1 MNLEFNPDQLALLD
15 AVERIATDH
24 EARSVLGANHF
35 EYSASLQD
43 DLDAAGIFEAA
54 AIEELGAVAAAALIH
69 RLAKLPQCVELVAAA
84 LVLPLLAPELPRPCA
99 LLWGRRDGPS
109 RWLPGARTVL
119 YVRGDIVE
127 TATLTDADVA
137 NLDSPFGYP
146 VGRVI
151 APDALSWRKLDLDA
165 AELRRLWRLG
175 VAVELTACLDAA
187 LQAVVTHVRDRRQ
200 FGRPLGAFQAVQH
213 RLAAAA
219 VQVEAGRWLA
229 LQAAHSGRHADAAC
243 ALAHAQ
249 ECTPAITYDLH
260 QFMGAMGLTLEH
272 PLHRWTTRAKMLRA
286 DMGGAQAQQLA
297 LAAAVWDLEAIA

>member
-15 AVERIATDH
+15 AVERIASDY
-24 EARSVLGANHF
+24 EARSALGASHF
-35 EYSASLQD
+35 EYATSLQD

-54 AIEELGAVAAAALIH
+54 AIEELGPVAAAAVIH

-84 LVLPLLAPELPRPCA
+84 LVLPLLSPELPRPCA
-99 LLWGRRDGPS
+99 VLWGRRDGPS

-127 TATLTDADVA
+127 TATLADADVA
-137 NLDSPFGYP
+137 ALDSPFGYP

-151 APDALSWRKLDLDA
+151 EPDALSWRKLDIDA

-175 VAVELTACLDAA
+175 AAVELTACLEAA
-187 LQAVVTHVRDRRQ
+187 LDVVVTHVRDRRQ

-229 LQAAHSGRHADAAC
+229 LQAAHSRRDADAAC

-286 DMGGAQAQQLA
+286 DLGGAQAQQFA
-297 LAAAVWDLEAIA
+297 LAAAVWDLKAIA

>member
-1 MNLEFNPDQLALLD
+1 MNLELNPDQRALLD

-24 EARSVLGANHF
+24 EARAVLGASHC

-43 DLDAAGIFEAA
+43 DLDAAGLFEAA
-54 AIEELGAVAAAALIH
+54 AIEELGTVAAAALIH

-84 LVLPLLAPELPRPCA
+84 LILPLLAPELPRPCA
-99 LLWGRRDGPS
+99 VLWGRREGPA

-119 YVRGDIVE
+119 HVCDDKVE
-127 TATLTDADVA
+127 VAGLTDADVESLA
-137 NLDSPFGYP
+137 SPFGYP
-146 VGRVI
+146 VGRLI
-151 APDALSWRKLDLDA
+151 GSGGLSWRALDMDA
-165 AELRRLWRLG
+165 AGLRRLWRLG
-175 VAVELTACLDAA
+175 AAVELTACLDAA
-187 LQAVVTHVRDRRQ
+187 LEAVVAHVRDRRQ

-229 LQAAHSGRHADAAC
+229 LQAAHSGRDADAVC

-286 DMGGAQAQQLA
+286 DMGGAHVQQLA
-297 LAAAVWDLEAIA
+297 LAAAVWDRETTT

>member
-15 AVERIATDH
+15 AVERIATAY
-24 EARSVLGANHF
+24 EARSVLGAKHF
-35 EYSASLQD
+35 EYSTSLQD

-54 AIEELGAVAAAALIH
+54 AVEELGAVAAVAMIH

-99 LLWGRRDGPS
+99 VFWGRRDGPV

-119 YVRGDIVE
+119 CVRGDIVE
-127 TATLTDADVA
+127 TAMLTDADVA

-151 APDALSWRKLDLDA
+151 EPNALTWRQLDLDA

-175 VAVELTACLDAA
+175 VAIELTGCLEAA
-187 LQAVVTHVRDRRQ
+187 LNAVVTHVRDRRQ

-229 LQAAHSGRHADAAC
+229 LQAAHSGCDADAAC

-249 ECTPAITYDLH
+249 DCTPAITYDLH

-272 PLHRWTTRAKMLRA
+272 RLHRWTTRAKMLRA

-297 LAAAVWDLEAIA
+297 LAAAVWDLEATA